1 MLYRALLL
9 ALATAHAW
17 NECAFPDVD
26 YFVTDEGIGTSFAYG
41 AAAMNGKL
49 YTGGYMQGHLAL
61 VGVTASGDVSPEP
74 SATMWGDVQS
84 PIQVAHGTPLNLSPL
99 SSLPARCPYLS
110 PRPPQSTGPL
120 CCGDGRD
127 RQDDQKLVHA
137 GLGARMYPHRI
148 TCMRLEAA
156 QQSPGER
163 RPSDAGQ
170 GAPCRQGRIQ

>member
-99 SSLPARCPYLS
+99 LSLGPLPLPQPSPATIDRPSMLRRRTRPAR
-110 PRPPQSTGPL
+110 
-120 CCGDGRD
+120 
-127 RQDDQKLVHA
+127 
-137 GLGARMYPHRI
+137 
-148 TCMRLEAA
+148 
-156 QQSPGER
+156 
-163 RPSDAGQ
+163 
-170 GAPCRQGRIQ
+170 